1 MSEDAAGDHNAEVR
15 RAYRR
20 GGIGLA
26 LAAALW
32 LAAYFVARARGWE
45 EQNLLIPVGAAALS
59 ALCFARYLK
68 MRA

>member
-1 MSEDAAGDHNAEVR
+1 MSGDPASDRDAEVR

-68 MRA
+68 MKV